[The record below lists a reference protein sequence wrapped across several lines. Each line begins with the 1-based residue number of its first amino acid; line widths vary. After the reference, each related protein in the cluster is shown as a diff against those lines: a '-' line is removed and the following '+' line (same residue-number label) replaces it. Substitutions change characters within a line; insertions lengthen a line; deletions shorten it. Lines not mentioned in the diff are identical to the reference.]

1 MSAQQAA
8 RRTPKHPRSCESPW
22 GSADTR
28 ARSPTPAV
36 RAGTLQRVSAAPII
50 LGYDPETL
58 RERIDPE
65 AARARLDVV
74 QQFRSLAAMNERVSL
89 LRLLGRLDEAFD
101 LAQAAYRQSMFTG
114 SREDILAARMRRAVV
129 TQFQGEEDP
138 AKLELAISELTTCA
152 EEALSRDWHVLA
164 GTALQ
169 HRGKVHFDRG
179 DYQAALADFEQAE
192 VLRRRDGVPPDQLA
206 STQFA
211 LQVVRELLGSG
222 DRTPVTLSPSSEL
235 DA

>member
-1 MSAQQAA
+1 MSCPD
-8 RRTPKHPRSCESPW
+8 RTDGDAEERSP
-22 GSADTR
+22 DTR
-28 ARSPTPAV
+28 TRSGLPQP
-36 RAGTLQRVSAAPII
+36 RAGTLHRVSAAPII

-65 AARARLDVV
+65 AALARLEVV
-74 QQFRSLAAMNERVSL
+74 QQFRSLSAMNERVSL
-89 LRLLGRLDEAFD
+89 LRLLGRLEEAFE

-114 SREDILAARMRRAVV
+114 SREDILAARIRRAVV
-129 TQFQGEEDP
+129 TQFQGEQDP
-138 AKLELAISELTTCA
+138 AKLELAVSELTTCA

-164 GTALQ
+164 GFALQ
-169 HRGKVHFDRG
+169 HRGKVHFDRA

-211 LQVVRELLGSG
+211 LQVVRELLGSPG
-222 DRTPVTLSPSSEL
+222 GAPAPVAPSSDL